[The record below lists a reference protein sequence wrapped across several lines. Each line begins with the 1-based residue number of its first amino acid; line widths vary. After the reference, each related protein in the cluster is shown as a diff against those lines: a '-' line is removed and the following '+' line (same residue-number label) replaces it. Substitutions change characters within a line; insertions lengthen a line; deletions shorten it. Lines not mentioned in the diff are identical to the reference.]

1 MLIALLG
8 CMVLQDVAQLTAS
21 SRFVWALARDQG
33 ALSLADP
40 ADFAALP
47 FSNVWRRVS
56 TKHRIP
62 RLGAA
67 LIAFVAAPALLVLA
81 AGNSI
86 LTGLALQGCVVLA

>member
-1 MLIALLG
+1 M
-8 CMVLQDVAQLTAS
+8 
-21 SRFVWALARDQG
+21 
-33 ALSLADP
+33 DP
-40 ADFAALP
+40 SEPSALP

-67 LIAFVAAPALLVLA
+67 LITVVAGPALLVLA

-86 LTGLALQGCVVLA
+86 LTGLALQGCA